1 MSDLGQFQG
10 QWLGKWH
17 GGVEELAPG
26 FGSGHA
32 SFSIN
37 AFGTLSVANAE
48 TPVVVGGGI
57 REYTFEQAQREW
69 DNKRKW
75 VDESAR
81 WADVTPMSV
90 NVPSEAVEVPVVK
103 DSLITEIPLDEIVS
117 RLDTPL
123 LSLAEL
129 LADAKLLQLEQ
140 AQALEAAMAVR
151 DVMRIAELAYLAE
164 LAVQQEKDA
173 IVAFLMFMD

>member
-17 GGVEELAPG
+17 GGIEELPPG

-48 TPVVVGGGI
+48 TPRGGGGGVQP
-57 REYTFEQAQREW
+57 YTFEQAQREW

-81 WADVTPMSV
+81 WADVTPMT
-90 NVPSEAVEVPVVK
+90 EVAAVK

-123 LSLAEL
+123 LTLAEL